1 MVSFRDIFGII
12 STVRLTYQLD
22 DWSFYASET
31 YPSATFY
38 NLSPT
43 RPLSSSQRLSGGPTL
58 PPNHRQVQYTSTLNK
73 FPFPSSTF
81 HVVVFRFPTAMS
93 TASYSNIISESKRVL
108 KPGGY
113 LELAVLD
120 LDMLNMGNRTRRAV
134 RALKVQMQVADP
146 ATELGSASDAV
157 LKLVGKRGFRDVKS
171 CNVGVPVASPVPAKV
186 APPTEEVSLAS
197 MLQDESTAADE
208 GITKMVAKVGRWWYT
223 RCYESRVQSQEDLLS
238 DIAPSLFHDR
248 TLLAE
253 CETWNSSFKLVV
265 AYAQKPVQGR
275 RRTNSI

>member
-1 MVSFRDIFGII
+1 MVSLAITCSAFTI
-12 STVRLTYQLD
+12 LTQQID

-43 RPLSSSQRLSGGPTL
+43 RPLSSSQRLSSGPTL
-58 PPNHRQVQYTSTLNK
+58 PPNHRQVQYTSPLNK

-93 TASYSNIISESKRVL
+93 TTSYANIISESKRVL

-120 LDMLNMGNRTRRAV
+120 LDMLNMGNRARRAV
-134 RALKVQMQVADP
+134 RALKVQMQVSNA
-146 ATELGSASDAV
+146 ATELSSASDTV
-157 LKLVGKRGFRDVKS
+157 LKLVGKRGFHDVKS
-171 CNVGVPVASPVPAKV
+171 CNVGVPVASPVSAK
-186 APPTEEVSLAS
+186 AAAPTEEVSLAS

-223 RCYESRVQSQEDLLS
+223 RCYESCAQGPDSLPS
-238 DIAPSLFHDR
+238 DVVPSLFHDNA
-248 TLLAE
+248 LLDE

>member
-1 MVSFRDIFGII
+1 MPFYISII
-12 STVRLTYQLD
+12 KLTRQID

-43 RPLSSSQRLSGGPTL
+43 RPLSSSQRLSSGPSL
-58 PPNHRQVQYTSTLNK
+58 PPNHRQVQYTSPLNK

-81 HVVVFRFPTAMS
+81 HVVVFRFPIAMS
-93 TASYSNIISESKRVL
+93 TISYANIVAESKRVL

-120 LDMLNMGNRTRRAV
+120 LDMLNMGNRARRAV

-146 ATELGSASDAV
+146 STDLSSASDTV
-157 LKLVGKRGFRDVKS
+157 LKLVGKRGFRDIKS
-171 CNVGVPVASPVPAKV
+171 CNVGVPVASPVPATV

-208 GITKMVAKVGRWWYT
+208 GITKMVAKVGRWWYS
-223 RCYESRVQSQEDLLS
+223 RCYESCVQDRDALLS
-238 DIAPSLFHDR
+238 EVVPSLFHDDA
-248 TLLAE
+248 LLTE
-253 CETWNSSFKLVV
+253 CEAWNSSFKLVV